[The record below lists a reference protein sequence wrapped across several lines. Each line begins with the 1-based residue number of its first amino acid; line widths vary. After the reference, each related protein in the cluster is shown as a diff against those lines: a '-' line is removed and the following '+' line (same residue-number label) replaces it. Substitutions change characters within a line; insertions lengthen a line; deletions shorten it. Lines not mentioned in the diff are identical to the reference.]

1 MSNDAAGPLKTVQG
15 EFEIGSQY
23 HFHLEPHSC
32 LVRPLEDGQYEV
44 ISATQTVYKVQ
55 ATVAKALAM
64 PENAFDL
71 RYSKQGCQ
79 MAKFDPFLSL
89 ECARVEG
96 VGAQSK
102 ERKGSNFAAQRSGA
116 IVQRPEGLNTYDSK
130 NPAIAIWQP

>member
-1 MSNDAAGPLKTVQG
+1 MSKDAAGPLKIVQG

-71 RYSKQGCQ
+71 RYNESTHSQKI
-79 MAKFDPFLSL
+79 
-89 ECARVEG
+89 RI
-96 VGAQSK
+96 QST
-102 ERKGSNFAAQRSGA
+102 ERA
-116 IVQRPEGLNTYDSK
+116 ITHFRTQSR
-130 NPAIAIWQP
+130 

>member
-1 MSNDAAGPLKTVQG
+1 MMTYSFSVSNDAAGPLKVVQG

-71 RYSKQGCQ
+71 RYVLSDYVQYPAKWRVLGCVNST
-79 MAKFDPFLSL
+79 P
-89 ECARVEG
+89 
-96 VGAQSK
+96 
-102 ERKGSNFAAQRSGA
+102 
-116 IVQRPEGLNTYDSK
+116 RPEGARKRDHAT
-130 NPAIAIWQP
+130 